1 MLGKEKLQKIADRVL
16 ALSSA
21 DQTEVLILSNDE
33 HLTRFAANAIHQ
45 NVSERDVAVRVRA
58 VLGKKV
64 GVASG
69 NDLSETALQ
78 KVVESA
84 ETVARFQQDNPDF
97 YSLPEPRPVQ
107 EKAAYA
113 EATAACTPEARARGV
128 AAICSTSRQNG
139 LEAAGAFS
147 TTTAEVMAVNSLGV
161 SAYHCSTVAHIMT
174 VIMSDTSSGYAAAT
188 ARDVS
193 ELDPEAVGQVAVDK
207 ALRSRNPTEIEP
219 GAYTVILEE
228 EALAD
233 MLSTLGYLGFG
244 ALAVQ
249 EGRSFMNGRF
259 GQKITGDNITIWDDG
274 CDPQGLVFPF
284 DFEGVP
290 KQCVTLVENGVA
302 KAVVYDSFTAGREEG
317 KVSTGHSL
325 PAPNTFG
332 PFPLNLFMAPGTASK
347 EEMLASTERGIW
359 VTRFHY
365 TNPVHPIKTVLTGM
379 TRDGT
384 FLIEDGQIARPL
396 KNLRFTQ
403 GILEALGQAEMLGA
417 ELKLVKAGWGS
428 FATCAPAAKIHEFQ
442 FTGTT
447 EF

>member
-1 MLGKEKLQKIADRVL
+1 VLGKEKLKEIADRVL

-21 DQTEVLILSNDE
+21 DQTEVLLLGNDE
-33 HLTRFAANAIHQ
+33 YLTRFAVNTIHQ
-45 NVSERDVAVRVRA
+45 NVSETDVTVGVRTVF
-58 VLGKKV
+58 GKKV

-69 NDLSETALQ
+69 NDLSDGALQ

-84 ETVARFQQDNPDF
+84 ETMARFQQDNPDF
-97 YSLPEPRPVQ
+97 HSLPEPQPVR
-107 EKAAYA
+107 EMNAYA
-113 EATAACTPEARARGV
+113 EATAACTPEERAKGV
-128 AAICSTSRQNG
+128 AAICAMSRENG

-147 TTTAEVMAVNSLGV
+147 TTVQEVMVANSLGV
-161 SAYHCSTVAHIMT
+161 SAYHCSTVAHIVT
-174 VIMSDTSSGYAAAT
+174 VIIGEDSSGYATAT
-188 ARDVS
+188 DMDVS
-193 ELDPEAVGQVAVDK
+193 ALDPKAVGRVAVDK
-207 ALRSRNPTEIEP
+207 ALRSRSPTEIEP

-228 EALAD
+228 DAVAD
-233 MLSTLGYLGFG
+233 MLRTLGHLGFG

-249 EGRSFMNGRF
+249 EGRSFMNDRF
-259 GQKITGDNITIWDDG
+259 GQKITGENITIWDDSH
-274 CDPQGLVFPF
+274 DPRGLVLPF

-290 KQCVTLVENGVA
+290 KQRVTLVENGVA
-302 KAVVYDSFTAGREEG
+302 KGVVYDSFTAGREEG

-332 PFPLNLFMAPGTASK
+332 PVPLNLFMAPAQATK

-365 TNPVHPIKTVLTGM
+365 TNPVHPLKTVLTGM

-384 FLIEDGQIARPL
+384 FLIENGQITRPL

-403 GILEALGQAEMLGA
+403 SILEAFSRAEMLGS
-417 ELKLVKAGWGS
+417 ELKMIKAGWGNS
-428 FATCAPAAKIHEFQ
+428 AICVPAAKIHEFQ